1 MDYEHQ
7 KMLTCIGN
15 KRSLVKNI
23 EEIVE
28 KDILTKLKK
37 DKINILDGFL
47 KVVLVVKKNSKS
59 LSTRVLTC
67 IRAMYMISCECM
79 T

>member
-37 DKINILDGFL
+37 DKINILDGFAGSS
-47 KVVLVVKKNSKS
+47 VV
-59 LSTRVLTC
+59 
-67 IRAMYMISCECM
+67 
-79 T
+79 

>member
-1 MDYEHQ
+1 MDYEKQ

-28 KDILTKLKK
+28 NDILTTLNKK
-37 DKINILDGFL
+37 KINILDGFAGSS
-47 KVVLVVKKNSKS
+47 VVSRS
-59 LSTRVLTC
+59 LSKYSSTIHSNDLE
-67 IRAMYMISCECM
+67 MYASTMGKCS
-79 T
+79 